1 MFEMYAETDELRNF
15 CFSSCPKQNDVYPIL
30 FFSAVVV
37 QNTTNSPSIYGKY
50 SGLIRSIVEVNITYE
65 TIINK
70 LVTTIIKAII
80 NKILTIS
87 YDKQIRKRGQKW
99 LERWTCN
106 SGAPSSSPTWLDLFS
121 VVPSSNPP
129 PCLRIASC
137 FASVQVGI
145 LNPVKF
151 NLSYLF
157 QPFARP
163 H

>member
-1 MFEMYAETDELRNF
+1 MLKLTNCEIFAFLLSLNRMKFTLFY
-15 CFSSCPKQNDVYPIL
+15 

-50 SGLIRSIVEVNITYE
+50 SGRIRSIVEVNITYE

-106 SGAPSSSPTWLDLFS
+106 SEAPSSSPAWLDLFP
-121 VVPSSNPP
+121 VLPSSNPP
-129 PCLRIASC
+129 PCL
-137 FASVQVGI
+137 
-145 LNPVKF
+145 
-151 NLSYLF
+151 
-157 QPFARP
+157 
-163 H
+163 